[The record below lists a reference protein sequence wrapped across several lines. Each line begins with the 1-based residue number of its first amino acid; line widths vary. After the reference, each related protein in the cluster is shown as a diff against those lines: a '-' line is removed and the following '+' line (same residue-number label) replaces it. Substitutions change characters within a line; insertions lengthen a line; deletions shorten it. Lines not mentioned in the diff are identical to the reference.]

1 MCLITSGPTTF
12 LTPLSG
18 LSHDGCYVSLLVTE
32 FIKCSPVQPSAAV
45 QPSLAQIL
53 TVATDEATHLFI
65 YTLTICRPSV
75 VLMLHYSD
83 HSSGRLIER
92 ALKYNEI
99 YVALIMIAAHYKKKK
114 KLFQD
119 KYFFCLLVDITYWG
133 PLRLVMLANLV

>member
-12 LTPLSG
+12 VTPLSG

-75 VLMLHYSD
+75 VLMLHCSD
-83 HSSGRLIER
+83 HSSGRLR

-99 YVALIMIAAHYKKKK
+99 YVALIMIAAHDKKKNV
-114 KLFQD
+114 LFQD
-119 KYFFCLLVDITYWG
+119 KYFFFVFWLILHIGV
-133 PLRLVMLANLV
+133 L

>member
-1 MCLITSGPTTF
+1 M
-12 LTPLSG
+12 
-18 LSHDGCYVSLLVTE
+18 
-32 FIKCSPVQPSAAV
+32 QPSAAV

-53 TVATDEATHLFI
+53 TVATDEATYLFI

-75 VLMLHYSD
+75 VQMLHCSD

-114 KLFQD
+114 
-119 KYFFCLLVDITYWG
+119 IIS
-133 PLRLVMLANLV
+133 R

>member
-12 LTPLSG
+12 VTPLSG

-75 VLMLHYSD
+75 VLMLHCSD
-83 HSSGRLIER
+83 HSSGRLR

-114 KLFQD
+114 N
-119 KYFFCLLVDITYWG
+119 YFKISIFFVFWLILHIGVLYVW
-133 PLRLVMLANLV
+133 